1 VVIFAAADPSRRRP
15 ALIDDHARGAPV
27 TFRAAEDAD
36 RPFLLSLFAAARRD
50 QLAPLGWNDQAITA
64 FLLTQFEAEERDW
77 RRQRQDAQTLL
88 VLRDGEPVG
97 RLSVAR
103 SQHEIQVMDLT
114 LAPECRGHGVGTA
127 IFESLIDEARCSR
140 RTVRL
145 RVERTSRAFA
155 LLRRLGFLQAAT
167 RGGTYL
173 MEWTAEAVG

>member
-1 VVIFAAADPSRRRP
+1 VGHSR
-15 ALIDDHARGAPV
+15 PV
-27 TFRAAEDAD
+27 TFRCAEEAD
-36 RPFLLSLFAAARRD
+36 RPFLLSLFAADRHD
-50 QLAPLGWNDQAITA
+50 QLSPLGWNDQATRA

-88 VLRDGEPVG
+88 VLCNGEPVG

-114 LAPECRGHGVGTA
+114 LLPEGRGRGVGTA
-127 IFESLIDEARCSR
+127 ILESLIDEACSTR

-145 RVERTSRAFA
+145 RVERTSPA
-155 LLRRLGFLQAAT
+155 LGLCRRLGFLHAAT

-173 MEWTAEAVG
+173 MEWTAEAAR